1 MEGAMTH
8 TETPGNRIMRTV
20 RPTVIAY
27 DWAEMVRTVRFTVD
41 GRPAKATVTAHDTIR
56 LSVEPPCP
64 TKIP

>member
-1 MEGAMTH
+1 MALVTH
-8 TETPGNRIMRTV
+8 TETPGNRIIRTF

-27 DWAEMVRTVRFTVD
+27 DWAQVVRSTRFTVD
-41 GRPAKATVTAHDTIR
+41 GRPAKASVTPHGTIR